1 MINQTKLLRY
11 FLFTMGGLMLILWG
25 IRFFLFK
32 LTESPKFLMG
42 RGKDAE
48 AVAAVHRVATYNK
61 RTIEFTEEGLKR
73 AGDGADIG
81 RVEWSAKTVDTS
93 TKGALLRQLEKFDAS
108 HIKALF
114 ATPKLAWSST
124 LVISLW
130 ALIGLAFP
138 LYNAFISYVHHLHYN
153 SVWLIIIFKG
163 FS

>member
-1 MINQTKLLRY
+1 
-11 FLFTMGGLMLILWG
+11 MLILWG

-61 RTIEFTEEGLKR
+61 KTIEFTEESLKR
-73 AGDGADIG
+73 AGDNADIG
-81 RVEWSAKTVDTS
+81 RVEKTVDTS

-138 LYNAFISYVHHLHYN
+138 LYNAFISYVHHLHYDPL
-153 SVWLIIIFKG
+153 WLITIFKG

>member
-1 MINQTKLLRY
+1 
-11 FLFTMGGLMLILWG
+11 MLILWG

-42 RGKDAE
+42 RGRDAD
-48 AVAAVHRVATYNK
+48 AVAAVHLVATYNK
-61 RTIEFTEEGLKR
+61 KTIELTEDSLKL
-73 AGDGADIG
+73 AGESADIG
-81 RVEWSAKTVDTS
+81 RVSSSSKAVDASA
-93 TKGALLRQLEKFDAS
+93 KGALLRQLEKFDAS

-138 LYNAFISYVHHLHYN
+138 LYNAFISYVHHPHQN
-153 SVWLIIIFKG
+153 SLQFITMPKDFLDHSWD
-163 FS
+163 

>member
-1 MINQTKLLRY
+1 
-11 FLFTMGGLMLILWG
+11 MGGLMLILWG

-61 RTIEFTEEGLKR
+61 KTIEFTEEDLKR
-73 AGDGADIG
+73 AGDSAAIG
-81 RVEWSAKTVDTS
+81 EIDWSSKTVDTS
-93 TKGALLRQLEKFDAS
+93 AKGAIVRQLKKFDAS

-138 LYNAFISYVHHLHYN
+138 LYNAFISYVHYPHHN
-153 SVWLIIIFKG
+153 SLLLITMSQE

>member
-1 MINQTKLLRY
+1 VNAQGTLLRY
-11 FLFTMGGLMLILWG
+11 FLFTMGGLMVVLWG

-48 AVAAVHRVATYNK
+48 AVAAVHHVAAYNK
-61 RTIEFTEEGLKR
+61 KTIEFTEEDLKR
-73 AGDGADIG
+73 AGD
-81 RVEWSAKTVDTS
+81 SAAAGGSNDWPSKVLDAS
-93 TKGALLRQLEKFDAS
+93 AKGALLRQLQKFNAS

-114 ATPKLAWSST
+114 STPKLAWSST

-138 LYNAFISYVHHLHYN
+138 LYSAFISYVHCHSSRQPY
-153 SVWLIIIFKG
+153 
-163 FS
+163 

>member
-1 MINQTKLLRY
+1 
-11 FLFTMGGLMLILWG
+11 MLILWS
-25 IRFFLFK
+25 IRFFIFK

-61 RTIEFTEEGLKR
+61 KTIEFTEDILKR
-73 AGDGADIG
+73 AGESADIG
-81 RVEWSAKTVDTS
+81 GVGWSSKVVDASAK
-93 TKGALLRQLEKFDAS
+93 GAILRQLEKFDAS

-114 ATPKLAWSST
+114 ATRKLAWSST
-124 LVISLW
+124 LVITLW

-138 LYNAFISYVHHLHYN
+138 LYNAFISYVHHPRHN
-153 SVWLIIIFKG
+153 SLLLITRFKG

>member
-1 MINQTKLLRY
+1 
-11 FLFTMGGLMLILWG
+11 MLILWG

-42 RGKDAE
+42 RGRDAD
-48 AVAAVHRVATYNK
+48 AVAAVHLVATYNK
-61 RTIEFTEEGLKR
+61 KTIELTEDSLKL
-73 AGDGADIG
+73 AGESADIG
-81 RVEWSAKTVDTS
+81 RVSSSSKAVDASA
-93 TKGALLRQLEKFDAS
+93 KGALLRQLEKFDAS

-138 LYNAFISYVHHLHYN
+138 LYNAFISYVHHPHQN
-153 SVWLIIIFKG
+153 SLLFITMSKDFLDHSWD
-163 FS
+163 

>member
-1 MINQTKLLRY
+1 
-11 FLFTMGGLMLILWG
+11 MGGLMLILWG

-42 RGKDAE
+42 RGRDAD
-48 AVAAVHRVATYNK
+48 AVAAVHLVATYNK
-61 RTIEFTEEGLKR
+61 KTIEFTEDSLKR
-73 AGDGADIG
+73 AGESADIG
-81 RVEWSAKTVDTS
+81 KVDWSSKTVDAS
-93 TKGALLRQLEKFDAS
+93 AKGALLRQLEKFDAS

-138 LYNAFISYVHHLHYN
+138 LYNAFISYVHYPHHNLLLFITM
-153 SVWLIIIFKG
+153 SKG

>member
-1 MINQTKLLRY
+1 
-11 FLFTMGGLMLILWG
+11 MLILWG

-61 RTIEFTEEGLKR
+61 KTIEFTEDNLKR
-73 AGDGADIG
+73 AGESADIG
-81 RVEWSAKTVDTS
+81 GAGWSSKTVDAS
-93 TKGALLRQLEKFDAS
+93 AKGALLRQLQNFDAS

-138 LYNAFISYVHHLHYN
+138 LYNAFISYVHQPHHDSLL
-153 SVWLIIIFKG
+153 LITMFKD